1 MGRVR
6 DIMRSPFAFL
16 FATSKT
22 EELVAEHLI
31 REHHRGRALTEIL
44 EDAYVTNRLSPDQ
57 VDRVLERPDVL
68 QSFGEDIVAE
78 QRTGRPVR

>member
-16 FATSKT
+16 FTTSRQ
-22 EELVAEHLI
+22 ENLVAEHLI

-44 EDAYVTNRLSPDQ
+44 QDAYVTNRLASDQ
-57 VDRVLERPDVL
+57 VDRVLERNDVL
-68 QSFGEDIVAE
+68 QAFGEDMVAE
-78 QRTGRPVR
+78 QRAGRTP

>member
-16 FATSKT
+16 FTTSRQ
-22 EELVAEHLI
+22 ENLVAEHLI

-44 EDAYVTNRLSPDQ
+44 QDAYVTNRLSADQ
-57 VDRVLERPDVL
+57 VDRVLERNDVL
-68 QSFGEDIVAE
+68 QAFGEDMVAE
-78 QRTGRPVR
+78 QRAGRTP

>member
-16 FATSKT
+16 FTTSR
-22 EELVAEHLI
+22 EENLVAEHLI

-44 EDAYVTNRLSPDQ
+44 QDAYVTNRLASDQ
-57 VDRVLERPDVL
+57 VDRVLERNDVL
-68 QSFGEDIVAE
+68 QAFGEDMVAE
-78 QRTGRPVR
+78 QRAGRTP